1 MTSMSETPQAPAKTS
16 APSPAGHSADHH
28 ATGTGPKIHR
38 VCIGCNNMFEVT
50 MENYEA
56 KHCSVCHKG

>member
-1 MTSMSETPQAPAKTS
+1 MSESHQPAATQQ
-16 APSPAGHSADHH
+16 PASGSHVSEAKP
-28 ATGTGPKIHR
+28 GEKPPVKIHR

-56 KHCSVCHKG
+56 KHCPACHRG

>member
-1 MTSMSETPQAPAKTS
+1 MSETPQTPAK
-16 APSPAGHSADHH
+16 PSTPAAAGHAGGHH

-56 KHCSVCHKG
+56 KHCSTCHKG

>member
-1 MTSMSETPQAPAKTS
+1 MSETPQAPAK
-16 APSPAGHSADHH
+16 APATSPAEHPAAHH

>member
-1 MTSMSETPQAPAKTS
+1 MSEPQPKQHS
-16 APSPAGHSADHH
+16 APVAQIKPGEKPPA
-28 ATGTGPKIHR
+28 KIHR

>member
-1 MTSMSETPQAPAKTS
+1 MSEPQPNQHTTHTTEPKPGHHPS
-16 APSPAGHSADHH
+16 A
-28 ATGTGPKIHR
+28 KIHR

>member
-1 MTSMSETPQAPAKTS
+1 MSEPHTTQ
-16 APSPAGHSADHH
+16 HSAH
-28 ATGTGPKIHR
+28 AGETKAGDKAPKIHR

>member
-1 MTSMSETPQAPAKTS
+1 MTEANPAQ
-16 APSPAGHSADHH
+16 PSGH
-28 ATGTGPKIHR
+28 ATQLKPGEKPPAKIHR

-56 KHCSVCHKG
+56 KHCPACHKA

>member
-1 MTSMSETPQAPAKTS
+1 MSEPHAAPPTDH
-16 APSPAGHSADHH
+16 AGKSD
-28 ATGTGPKIHR
+28 TGRKSPKIHR

-56 KHCSVCHKG
+56 KHCPVCHKG

>member
-1 MTSMSETPQAPAKTS
+1 MSEPHTTQ
-16 APSPAGHSADHH
+16 HSGPTDE
-28 ATGTGPKIHR
+28 TKPGNKPPKIHR

-56 KHCSVCHKG
+56 KHCSICHKG

>member
-1 MTSMSETPQAPAKTS
+1 MSEPHTTQ
-16 APSPAGHSADHH
+16 HSRPTDE
-28 ATGTGPKIHR
+28 TKPGNKPPKIHR

-56 KHCSVCHKG
+56 KHCSICHKG

>member
-1 MTSMSETPQAPAKTS
+1 MSEPHAPQANGPGANGGKKTL
-16 APSPAGHSADHH
+16 
-28 ATGTGPKIHR
+28 KIHR

-56 KHCSVCHKG
+56 KHCPVCHKG